1 MIIVQC
7 VFMKKYNVEFEKD
20 SDMGLL
26 GNTKREAD
34 EFGSTGGVG
43 AITKNIKLDESNSE
57 NNDSHSQNE
66 MLILPAKVKLLPKL
80 IGSK

>member
-43 AITKNIKLDESNSE
+43 AITKNIKLD
-57 NNDSHSQNE
+57 
-66 MLILPAKVKLLPKL
+66 
-80 IGSK
+80 